1 VIKSAFPIPLKPEQ
15 ELLFVPIGDIQY
27 GTDECDVDRLKRFV
41 DWCVK
46 QEKKGKL
53 VRLVGLGDY
62 TDLSS
67 PSEKPKLQGTHETTQ
82 KSIDDLAMMYL
93 RELMDI
99 LEPLKGHFLTIVTG
113 HHHHIFSSNK
123 KSGGWGGKSSD
134 EWLAKQLGC
143 EYGGDGHVV
152 FRLKFPH
159 NLHLDVGAWHGGGG
173 GQTAG
178 WRVNKRIRQSD
189 IYPTAHIVIQGHD
202 NAKLA
207 YPRSGLDWEH
217 GMVKRMV
224 IGSGS
229 FQRAYLEGDHAAGY
243 AEKWGLV
250 PADLGVTIM
259 NIQIEQRHGKWRVD
273 FHASV

>member
-1 VIKSAFPIPLKPEQ
+1 MIKSEYRIPLKPDQ
-15 ELLFVPIGDIQY
+15 ELLFIPIGDIQY
-27 GTDECDVDRLKRFV
+27 GTDECDVERLQRFV
-41 DWCVK
+41 AWVGK
-46 QEKKGKL
+46 QEKRGKL

-62 TDLSS
+62 TDLTS
-67 PSEKPKLQGTHETTQ
+67 PSEKPKVQSTHETTQ
-82 KSIDDLAMMYL
+82 KSLDELVMTYL
-93 RELMDI
+93 QQFMTI
-99 LEPLKGHFLTIVTG
+99 MAPLRDHFLCILTG
-113 HHHHIFSSNK
+113 HHHHIFSSEK

-134 EWLAKQLGC
+134 AWLAKQLRC
-143 EYGGDGHVV
+143 DHAGDGHTL
-152 FRLKFPH
+152 FRLRFPH
-159 NLHLDVGAWHGGGG
+159 GLFLDVGAWHGGGG
-173 GQTAG
+173 GQTPG

-229 FQRAYLEGDHAAGY
+229 FQRAYLEGDAQAGY

-250 PADLGVTIM
+250 PADLGVVVM
-259 NIQIEQRHGKWRVD
+259 NIALEKRHGKWRVD